1 MPNTNP
7 PTSNIKE
14 FQRKL
19 DLAKN
24 RMYCNYAFYF
34 GATADNVSQL
44 AELKNLEGCCG
55 IKLFAGSST
64 GNLLVADE
72 KDIDKVFQ
80 NSSKVVAVHSEDE
93 AILEVNKKLIKNGD
107 VHTHPVWRSE
117 ECAMS
122 STRRIVR
129 LAERYNKKAH
139 VLHITTKQEIDFLSQ
154 HKGNITFEITPQHL
168 TIYAPDCYD
177 KLGTYAQMNPP
188 IRDKSHYDRLWYAV
202 KNNLN
207 DTIGS
212 DHAPHLKVNKDKEY
226 PNSPSGMPG
235 VQTLMPVMLNHVND
249 GKLTLNQLINL
260 ASKMSYVSAG
270 EYKLPLVIRAII
282 GRSWGQGAQHS
293 QSFHSFFMHVPGIK
307 VIAPSTPY
315 DAKGALIS
323 AINDN
328 NPTIFLEHRMLY
340 QNVGQVPSEPYTVDF
355 NKARILSKGNDVT
368 IVAISHMVVDS
379 LRARDLL
386 IQKGIK
392 AEVIDPVSLSPLDI
406 DTIYNSVL
414 KTKKIVVVDTSWISA
429 GTGSEIIA
437 SLSEKNSGSSPFKYK
452 RMGYEESPCPTTKS
466 LENLFY
472 PDSVSIAKT
481 CYNLCA
487 GKNNWEPDYVEPKEL
502 KEFRGP
508 F

>member
-1 MPNTNP
+1 MLDLIVKNGECYINGKLEYKDIAVKDGKIFKIGENLGDAKEIYDAKEQIVLPGCIDTQTHFREPGSTDTEDLHSGSRAAIAGGITAVFEMPNTNP

-34 GATADNVSQL
+34 GATADNVNQL
-44 AELKNLEGCCG
+44 AKLNDLEGCCG

-93 AILEVNKKLIKNGD
+93 EILNKNKKLIKNGD
-107 VHTHPVWRSE
+107 VHSHPVWRSE
-117 ECAMS
+117 EAAMS

-129 LAERYNKKAH
+129 IAERYNKKAH
-139 VLHITTKQEIDFLSQ
+139 VLHISTKQEIDFLSQ

-188 IRDKSHYDRLWYAV
+188 LRDKSHYDRFWYAV

-235 VQTLMPVMLNHVND
+235 VQTLLPVMLHHVND
-249 GKLTLNQLINL
+249 GKLSLKQLINL
-260 ASKMSYVSAG
+260 VCENPIKIFGIKNKGFIKKGYDADFTIVDMNKDIKIQNINIESKCGWSPFDGFTFKGSPVATIINGKIKMLNG
-270 EYKLPLVIRAII
+270 KILGNPEGLPL
-282 GRSWGQGAQHS
+282 
-293 QSFHSFFMHVPGIK
+293 
-307 VIAPSTPY
+307 
-315 DAKGALIS
+315 
-323 AINDN
+323 
-328 NPTIFLEHRMLY
+328 
-340 QNVGQVPSEPYTVDF
+340 DF
-355 NKARILSKGNDVT
+355 N
-368 IVAISHMVVDS
+368 
-379 LRARDLL
+379 
-386 IQKGIK
+386 
-392 AEVIDPVSLSPLDI
+392 
-406 DTIYNSVL
+406 
-414 KTKKIVVVDTSWISA
+414 
-429 GTGSEIIA
+429 
-437 SLSEKNSGSSPFKYK
+437 
-452 RMGYEESPCPTTKS
+452 
-466 LENLFY
+466 
-472 PDSVSIAKT
+472 
-481 CYNLCA
+481 
-487 GKNNWEPDYVEPKEL
+487 
-502 KEFRGP
+502 
-508 F
+508 